1 MATAPAVASE
11 ITDAIVVSGS
21 HAGLSAALTLYR
33 ALHSFVI
40 LNSFRPRNQRS
51 SRIHLTPIWEHQD
64 PEAFREASRAELAK
78 SGLVQFVDTTIESVS
93 KLDNGL
99 FEAVDTEARRWIG
112 RKVLLA
118 MGVEERFPDLDGYEE
133 NYPQNMSVNS

>member
-1 MATAPAVASE
+1 MATTLAVAPG
-11 ITDAIVVSGS
+11 ITDAIVVGGS

-33 ALHSFVI
+33 ALHSVVI
-40 LNSFRPRNQRS
+40 LDSHRPRNRYS
-51 SRIHLTPIWEHQD
+51 SPIHLTPTWEHQD
-64 PEAFREASRAELAK
+64 PEAFRKASRAELEK
-78 SGLVQFVDTTIESVS
+78 SGLVQIVDTTVESVS

-99 FEAVDTEARRWIG
+99 FEAVDIEARRWIG